1 MTVSRVLPAAL
12 NPDDELATIDHPGI
26 AWRIR
31 RLRRDRGWTQTE
43 VGDACG
49 VSRFAVSQW
58 ERRHMKVS
66 LVMLCRLADAFGC
79 RLDWIIR
86 GRS

>member
-1 MTVSRVLPAAL
+1 MVRRVLPAAL
-12 NPDDELATIDHPGI
+12 NPDDELATLDLQGI

-31 RLRRDRGWTQTE
+31 LLRRERGWTQTD
-43 VGDACG
+43 VGDACE

-79 RLDWIIR
+79 TLDYLVR
-86 GRS
+86 GR